1 MKKIT
6 VVAAL
11 LALPAACG
19 GDPDLATA
27 AGSAPATTGAV
38 VVEPIPTTAPAA
50 MPTSLTED
58 LIFHPGGEPFSAE
71 SGLVDVI
78 APTVE
83 GPWPTVVV
91 FHGDPRFAT
100 KTWHRSDA
108 GQIAEQGRVVFLPS
122 WGHTTSA
129 AAADMGLQSVWE
141 MTVQE
146 LSCAVLYAQAHTE
159 EYGGDPEHI
168 TLYGLSAGGNAV
180 LMAGLAGAD
189 PLESCSVSG
198 GPVQPQALVPI
209 DADWTLGGSWDTQI
223 QQNPEVFY
231 ALTPW
236 RHLDG
241 SQDIPIHVTVA
252 ENPGSYTRSVEPDPT
267 ASWLSYRH
275 SDIDL
280 PADLDARG
288 FLADGEF
295 SLKESS
301 EYAVEILH
309 EEGYQAKL
317 VVMPGA
323 THEIWGTAG
332 TATVVDTV
340 LHAEEGANPG
350 TSGTLS
356 ISVED
361 WAGVEGYRLMAGVW
375 SDDYDLVG
383 ASFWTIVDSDPFSV
397 EDGLHPL
404 AVPPGDEQPWGLGD
418 YLWDKT
424 MWLDPGTYRI
434 EFWANPG
441 ELPPYGNYIPSDGI
455 ERSCWVDVE
464 VRDGEVSKVVISDIP
479 RGHGLCPD
487 ASS

>member
-6 VVAAL
+6 VVAAM

-19 GDPDLATA
+19 GDDSDLATA

-38 VVEPIPTTAPAA
+38 VAEPIPTTAPAA

-129 AAADMGLQSVWE
+129 AVADMGLQSVWE

-146 LSCAVLYAQAHTE
+146 LSCAVLYAKAHTE

-267 ASWLSYRH
+267 TSWLSYRH
-275 SDIDL
+275 NDIDL

-309 EEGYQAKL
+309 EAGYQAKL

-356 ISVED
+356 TSVED
-361 WAGVEGYRLMAGVW
+361 
-375 SDDYDLVG
+375 
-383 ASFWTIVDSDPFSV
+383 
-397 EDGLHPL
+397 
-404 AVPPGDEQPWGLGD
+404 
-418 YLWDKT
+418 
-424 MWLDPGTYRI
+424 
-434 EFWANPG
+434 
-441 ELPPYGNYIPSDGI
+441 
-455 ERSCWVDVE
+455 
-464 VRDGEVSKVVISDIP
+464 
-479 RGHGLCPD
+479 
-487 ASS
+487 